1 MRWSILRFRAYTILE
16 QLEVQSDLL
25 APRADVNV
33 HNGVRRLRAGA
44 YHAMEIRWRES

>member
-1 MRWSILRFRAYTILE
+1 MQRSILRFSAYTILE

-33 HNGVRRLRAGA
+33 HNGVGRLRAGA
-44 YHAMEIRWRES
+44 YHAMEVGWREG